1 MDDHHLGYIK
11 KILKRTLNY
20 RADSF
25 GSNLIHQSLGEYS
38 AAVATATREK
48 LQGRKRGG
56 GGGGGV

>member
-48 LQGRKRGG
+48 LQGRKS
-56 GGGGGV
+56 